1 MAVVDA
7 IGIGSDP
14 IVDKFTSTYAISTY
28 YR

>member
-14 IVDKFTSTYAISTY
+14 IVDKFTSIYAISTY
-28 YR
+28 HR